1 MKKIIAIIV
10 AAAVVIGAAVTTVI
24 LVSKNG
30 SSAGTSQSES
40 LEKNESTGSGESVS
54 TSESEST
61 NESPKPVEP
70 VEDAFQQPQEE
81 IDSFKEEIGGC
92 SDTYEGA
99 LSETEYD
106 NAENAA
112 KDYVKYEV
120 VGTEKTGEIS
130 DVKTKDLKL
139 SDAEKLGINAGM
151 IEGATGIKE
160 CTVMPAK
167 NKTNRGLTASF

>member
-1 MKKIIAIIV
+1 MKKINANIV

-54 TSESEST
+54 TSESQ
-61 NESPKPVEP
+61 KPVEP
-70 VEDAFQQPQEE
+70 VEPVEDEFRQPQEE

>member
-54 TSESEST
+54 TSESQKPVES
-61 NESPKPVEP
+61 VEP
-70 VEDAFQQPQEE
+70 VEDEFRQPQEE

-139 SDAEKLGINAGM
+139 SDAEILGINAGM